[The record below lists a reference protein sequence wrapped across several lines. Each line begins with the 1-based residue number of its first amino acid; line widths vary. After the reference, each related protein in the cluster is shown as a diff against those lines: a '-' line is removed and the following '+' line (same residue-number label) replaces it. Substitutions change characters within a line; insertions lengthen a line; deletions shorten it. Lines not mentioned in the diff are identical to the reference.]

1 MTLQNLSI
9 AQIRDY
15 IKQLFPK
22 GCFIPSIQDS
32 KYEKLQEIIQYL
44 EKDERKSAKKLCS
57 FAKRLIESQ
66 LNLSERLQD
75 MLSYEKDLAKKGYKL
90 IGGIDEAGRGPL
102 AGPVVAGCVILDN
115 DVPIL
120 GVDDSKKLS
129 KSQRESL
136 YWEIKDKAIA
146 IGIGVV
152 DNKVIDQIN
161 ILQASL
167 EAMIQAVKNLP
178 IKPNYLLIDGQF
190 CPKIDLPKQAIIS
203 GDKKSLS
210 IASASIIAKV
220 TRDKIMDDLDKI
232 YPQYG
237 FSRNKGYPTD
247 EHISALKKYGVC
259 EIHRKTFAPVADVI
273 NQISISFNVNSIKS

>member
-1 MTLQNLSI
+1 VTLQNLSI
-9 AQIRDY
+9 TQIRDY

-44 EKDERKSAKKLCS
+44 EKDERKSAKNLCN

-66 LNLSERLQD
+66 LNLSEHFQE

-102 AGPVVAGCVILDN
+102 AGPVVAGCVILNN

-120 GVDDSKKLS
+120 GIDDSKKLS

-190 CPKIDLPKQAIIS
+190 CPKIDLHKQAIID

-220 TRDKIMDDLDKI
+220 TRDKIMDELDKI

-247 EHISALKKYGVC
+247 EHIFALKKYGAC
-259 EIHRKTFAPVADVI
+259 EVHRKTFAPVADVI
-273 NQISISFNVNSIKS
+273 TQLNIPLNV

>member
-44 EKDERKSAKKLCS
+44 EKDERKSAKNLCN

-66 LNLSERLQD
+66 LNLSEHFQE

-167 EAMIQAVKNLP
+167 EAMIQAVKNSP

-247 EHISALKKYGVC
+247 EHISALKKYGAC
-259 EIHRKTFAPVADVI
+259 EVHRKTFAPVADVI
-273 NQISISFNVNSIKS
+273 AQLNIPLNV